1 MRILEVKDLT
11 VYFRTFAGLS
21 KVVENISFTLEKG
34 ESLALVGESGS
45 GKTTVLKTI
54 LGVLPSNA
62 VVKGKLLFRGINLL
76 ETGNEELSKIRGT
89 EITYIPQEPLAA
101 LNPLY
106 TVEEHFLD
114 RLILSGKSKTG
125 ILSYIRLRR
134 KTSPKLK
141 NIMLEYLEKVK
152 IPDPERVLKSYPMQL
167 SGGMLQRILIAL
179 AIVSNPSI
187 LLADEPTTALDVVTQ
202 KEILELLKE
211 LQRDLGL
218 SILYVTH
225 DLGVARTIA
234 NKVIVMYAGHMVE
247 EGKTSEVLANP
258 LHPYTKGLVDSIP
271 KLVGGTLHGIE
282 GGLIDY
288 INPPKGCRF
297 HPRCPK
303 ARDICRRE
311 RPKPVEINGRKVYC
325 WLYGEE

>member
-11 VYFRTFAGLS
+11 VCFRTFAGLS
-21 KVVENISFTLEKG
+21 KVVENISYTLEKG

-54 LGVLPSNA
+54 LGVLPPNA

-76 ETGNEELSKIRGT
+76 ETCNEELSKIRGT

-106 TVEEHFLD
+106 TIEDHFLD

-125 ILSYIRLRR
+125 ILSYIRLRH
-134 KTSPKLK
+134 KISLKLK

>member
-134 KTSPKLK
+134 KTSLKLK

>member
-1 MRILEVKDLT
+1 MGILEVKDLT

-54 LGVLPSNA
+54 LGVLPPNA

-76 ETGNEELSKIRGT
+76 ETCNEELSKIRGT

-106 TVEEHFLD
+106 TIEDHFLD

>member
-76 ETGNEELSKIRGT
+76 ETCNEELSKIRGT

-106 TVEEHFLD
+106 TIEEHFLD

>member
-1 MRILEVKDLT
+1 MSILEVKDLT

-54 LGVLPSNA
+54 LGVLPPNA
-62 VVKGKLLFRGINLL
+62 VVKGKLLFREINLL

-101 LNPLY
+101 FNPLY
-106 TVEEHFLD
+106 TIEDHFLD

-134 KTSPKLK
+134 KISPNLK

-234 NKVIVMYAGHMVE
+234 DKVIVMYAGHMVE